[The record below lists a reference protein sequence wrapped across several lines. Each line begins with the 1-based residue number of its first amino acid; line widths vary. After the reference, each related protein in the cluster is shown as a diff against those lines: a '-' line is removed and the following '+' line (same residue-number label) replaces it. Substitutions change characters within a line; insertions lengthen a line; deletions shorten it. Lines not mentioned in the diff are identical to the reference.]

1 MSQSEPA
8 SVPRLSVVVALI
20 SGRPEHLETCLT
32 ALTQQADPPAMEIVV
47 PCDKRVGDV
56 SRFRARFP
64 VVHFIPSSGKSAGG
78 NSDWSRE
85 HHDELRAQ
93 GLQHARGEIVALTE
107 DHCKVGERWC
117 ATIDKEHAAAHAVI
131 GGAVENGTNRLLNWA
146 VYFCD
151 FGRYQNPVLRGPA
164 EFLSDC
170 NIAYKRKALE
180 ATADLWK
187 DAYHEESVNWA
198 LRKLGHSFWQCP
210 EMVVWQQRE
219 KMSLTAALRE
229 RYVWGRSYAGT
240 RVAESEPEKRLFYAA
255 FSFLLPALLLAR
267 MGANVLRKRRHVV
280 KFILA
285 APLAALLTVGW
296 SVGEFIGYVTG
307 RPH

>member
-1 MSQSEPA
+1 MSQSELA

-64 VVHFIPSSGKSAGG
+64 AVHFIPSAEKSAGG

-85 HHDELRAQ
+85 HHDELRAL

-117 ATIDKEHAAAHAVI
+117 ATLVREHAASHAAI
-131 GGAVENGTNRLLNWA
+131 GGAIENGTDRLLNWA
-146 VYFCD
+146 LYFCD
-151 FGRYQNPVLRGPA
+151 FGRYQNPIRRGPA
-164 EFLSDC
+164 TYVSDC
-170 NIAYKRKALE
+170 NISYKRTALE
-180 ATADLWK
+180 NVAAMWK
-187 DAYHEESVNWA
+187 EAYHEASINWA
-198 LRKLGHSFWQCP
+198 LQKQGETLWLCP

-240 RVAESEPEKRLFYAA
+240 RVAESEPGKRLFYAA

-267 MGANVLRKRRHVV
+267 MGANVLRKRRHVTRFV
-280 KFILA
+280 LA
-285 APLAALLTVGW
+285 FPYAILLTVAW